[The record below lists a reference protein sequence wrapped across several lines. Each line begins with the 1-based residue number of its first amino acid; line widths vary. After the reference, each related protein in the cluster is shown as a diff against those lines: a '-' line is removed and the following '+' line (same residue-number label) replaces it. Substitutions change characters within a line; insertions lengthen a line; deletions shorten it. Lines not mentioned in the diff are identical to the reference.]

1 MTWFTRHI
9 RLTKASK
16 VSAMIETIKELA
28 HKVYKTLG
36 PGYSERVY
44 HNAMEVLLRKEGIPY
59 ETERIVPIEFCGH
72 IIGNM
77 RADLIVAKTLV
88 VELKATKAL
97 NAVMNTQAHKY
108 LELLDLPQALLV
120 NFPQPVG
127 EDCEIAVVVRDI

>member
-1 MTWFTRHI
+1 
-9 RLTKASK
+9 
-16 VSAMIETIKELA
+16 MIETIKELA

-108 LELLDLPQALLV
+108 LELLDLPHALLV